1 MRGDSPKFTNFQS
14 RPRQPGAEST
24 WRGIDLLHEMVEE
37 GVSWHYDQNIG
48 ESTIYGL
55 VYMAIRSDD
64 RINRHILSILQAN
77 AREPLASLARKVGL
91 SRNAV
96 TERLKRLER
105 DDVIKGY
112 TIRLGNGA
120 VSAAVSAY
128 LLLYL
133 DGPICERILP
143 GVERLPEIKLS
154 QSLGG
159 EIDMIVYAE
168 TETLTDMNRV
178 RDELETIHGVRKVT
192 TAIVLADRFDR
203 R

>member
-1 MRGDSPKFTNFQS
+1 
-14 RPRQPGAEST
+14 
-24 WRGIDLLHEMVEE
+24 
-37 GVSWHYDQNIG
+37 
-48 ESTIYGL
+48 
-55 VYMAIRSDD
+55 MAIRSDD
-64 RINRHILSILQAN
+64 RINRHIVSILQAN

-105 DDVIKGY
+105 DAVIKGY
-112 TIRLGNGA
+112 TVRLGNGA
-120 VSAAVSAY
+120 GSAAVSAY

-133 DGPICERILP
+133 EGPICERILP

>member
-1 MRGDSPKFTNFQS
+1 MR
-14 RPRQPGAEST
+14 E
-24 WRGIDLLHEMVEE
+24 LVE
-37 GVSWHYDQNIG
+37 GNVTWHYDQNIG
-48 ESTIYGL
+48 ESTGYGFI
-55 VYMAIRSDD
+55 YMAIRSDD
-64 RINRHILSILQAN
+64 RINRHIVSILQAN

-120 VSAAVSAY
+120 GRAAVSAY

-159 EIDMIVYAE
+159 EIDMIVFAE
-168 TETLTDMNRV
+168 TENLADMNRV
-178 RDELETIHGVRKVT
+178 RDELEMIHGVRKVT